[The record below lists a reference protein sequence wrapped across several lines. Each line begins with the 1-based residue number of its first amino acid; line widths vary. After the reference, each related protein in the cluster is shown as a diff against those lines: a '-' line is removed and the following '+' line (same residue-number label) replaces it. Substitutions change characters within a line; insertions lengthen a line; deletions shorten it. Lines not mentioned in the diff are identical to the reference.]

1 MKTITVNS
9 PTEFLDHLKLTH
21 PTWGLSASADYP
33 DWISREIW
41 AFRGQ
46 ERADWSLMPSAFRPG
61 TRLGFAPQ
69 AQAPAQNPR
78 DRKEQERKILNQF
91 LFHADR
97 VGLDVPGDGQHFR
110 LPQLPGHPEKQDLDA
125 WPWEKILETLAV
137 AQHHG
142 VPTRLL
148 DFSYSPTVAGF
159 FATYDA
165 WTGLGRP
172 NVNGRYVKDES
183 LLGTKLAVWGVHLPV
198 LYEAVGRRSREKS
211 DPRIIL
217 ISAPRAKN
225 TYLHNQEGIFLLDLE
240 CDQRGYPSM
249 EIAIE
254 DVHQEVLQQGAG
266 QFAAPQVVKIEME
279 WRHAPETLSLLWNEF
294 YHVARLQP
302 TFDKVV
308 QALNDHY
315 DLFRA

>member
-1 MKTITVNS
+1 MRTITVSS
-9 PTEFLDHLKLTH
+9 PIEFLDHLKLTH
-21 PTWGLSASADYP
+21 SIWGLSGSADYP
-33 DWISREIW
+33 SWINREIW

-46 ERADWSLMPSAFRPG
+46 ERADWQLVPSAFRPG
-61 TRLGFAPQ
+61 TRLGFAPD
-69 AQAPAQNPR
+69 AGVPR
-78 DRKEQERKILNQF
+78 AGSRERKAQERRLLNQF

-110 LPQLPGHPEKQDLDA
+110 LPQLPGHPPKQDLDA
-125 WPWEKILETLAV
+125 WPWEMILETLAV

-159 FATYDA
+159 FATYGA
-165 WTGLGRP
+165 WTKLGRP
-172 NVNGRYVKDES
+172 NVKGRYVENEALLDE
-183 LLGTKLAVWGVHLPV
+183 KLAVWGVHLPV
-198 LYEAVGRRSREKS
+198 LYDAVSRRSAQNR

-240 CDQRGYPSM
+240 SDQRGYPAM
-249 EIAIE
+249 EHAI
-254 DVHQEVLQQGAG
+254 DEVSEEVRQQGNDR
-266 QFAAPQVVKIEME
+266 FASDQVIKIEMA
-279 WRHAPETLSLLWNEF
+279 WRYAPETLSLLWNEF

-315 DLFRA
+315 DLFRP